1 MFTCVADF
9 KKRVA
14 WLSVV
19 VLLENYMA
27 WFDSILW
34 KPLPF
39 LESIPVVGWLGL
51 TAILLLFTGIW
62 FTFALDFV
70 QIREF
75 KIGWNA
81 LFGAIFSKEKSNEG
95 SMTSFQALATAV
107 AAQVGTGNI
116 VGASTAIAAGGPGA
130 ILWMW
135 IAAFFGMSTIYA
147 EAVLAQR
154 YRHVDEDGTVTGGPV
169 RYILA
174 AYQGTLGKFLAG
186 LFAILIILSL
196 GFTGCAVQS
205 NGISESWNVAFN
217 IPKWVMG
224 LIVAAAS
231 LSIFIGGMNRIA
243 KITEKLVPFMGV
255 FFILGAVYVILANVS
270 AVPAIFRRIFVG
282 AFNPQAVY
290 GGVIGIMIKDAVSKG
305 IARGLF
311 SNEAGMGSTP
321 HAHAVAQVAHPTEQ
335 GRVAMI
341 GVFFV
346 TFVIV
351 TLTSL
356 VVIGS
361 GLFDPSMTGGTQ
373 LTGAALAQAA
383 FSTKMGTAFGNA
395 FIAIALLFFAFSTI
409 IGWYFFGE
417 ANVRYLFG
425 KKAVRLYAL
434 IVTVCVFAGSLAQVT
449 WIWDMQ
455 DAFNGLMIIP
465 NILGILALS
474 KAAKE
479 IMLDGRRKRA
489 EEAESKK

>member
-1 MFTCVADF
+1 M
-9 KKRVA
+9 
-14 WLSVV
+14 
-19 VLLENYMA
+19 LLENYMA
-27 WFDSILW
+27 WLNRVLW

-39 LESIPVVGWLGL
+39 LEGIPVVGWLGL
-51 TAILLLFTGIW
+51 TAILLLFSGIW
-62 FTFALDFV
+62 FTFTLDFV

-81 LFGAIFSKEKSNEG
+81 LFGGIFSKEKSKEG

-130 ILWMW
+130 IFWMW
-135 IAAFFGMSTIYA
+135 VAAFFGMSTIYA

-174 AYQGTLGKFLAG
+174 AYKGSLGKFLAG
-186 LFAILIILSL
+186 LFAALIILSL

-224 LIVAAAS
+224 LVVAAAS

-243 KITEKLVPFMGV
+243 KITEKLVPFMGL
-255 FFILGAVYVILANVS
+255 FFMLGAVYVILASIS

-290 GGVIGIMIKDAVSKG
+290 GGVIGVMIKDAVSKG

-321 HAHAVAQVAHPTEQ
+321 HAHAVAQVVHPTEQ
-335 GRVAMI
+335 GRVAMM

-346 TFVIV
+346 SFVMV

-383 FSTKMGTAFGNA
+383 FSTKMGTAFGRA

-417 ANVRYLFG
+417 SNVRYLFG
-425 KKAVRLYAL
+425 KKAVRLYAP
-434 IVTVCVFAGSLAQVT
+434 IVTVCIFAGALAQVT
-449 WIWDMQ
+449 WIWEMQ

-474 KAAKE
+474 KAARE
-479 IMLDGRRKRA
+479 IMLGGRKQRLVTVIER
-489 EEAESKK
+489 